1 MVLPPTASVS
11 GVHVLPTVLRARQV
25 LPRVRNKL
33 ARRRLRV
40 IENFRPTRSKRAYLR
55 QKDYD
60 RGLRGARIERA
71 RMHVSSKRL
80 RVLRQLVAVT
90 DYRGVHGVRG
100 DSIAMKR
107 SEYRNGMRRLS
118 NCHLRLER

>member
-1 MVLPPTASVS
+1 MVLPPTASAS

-40 IENFRPTRSKRAYLR
+40 IENFRPTRRECAYLR

-60 RGLRGARIERA
+60 RGAFEERGSSARLA
-71 RMHVSSKRL
+71 REDA
-80 RVLRQLVAVT
+80 RVL
-90 DYRGVHGVRG
+90 
-100 DSIAMKR
+100 
-107 SEYRNGMRRLS
+107 
-118 NCHLRLER
+118 

>member
-1 MVLPPTASVS
+1 MALPPTAS

-33 ARRRLRV
+33 ARHRLRV

-60 RGLRGARIERA
+60 RGSSKSEDRAPDLHEDARVLQAVTRVA
-71 RMHVSSKRL
+71 PVSSG
-80 RVLRQLVAVT
+80 
-90 DYRGVHGVRG
+90 Y
-100 DSIAMKR
+100 
-107 SEYRNGMRRLS
+107 
-118 NCHLRLER
+118 

>member
-1 MVLPPTASVS
+1 MRPYLMALPPTVSSS

-55 QKDYD
+55 PKDYD
-60 RGLRGARIERA
+60 RGLRRARIGRPTCA
-71 RMHVSSKRL
+71 RECTCPISGYACCAS
-80 RVLRQLVAVT
+80 
-90 DYRGVHGVRG
+90 
-100 DSIAMKR
+100 
-107 SEYRNGMRRLS
+107 
-118 NCHLRLER
+118 

>member
-1 MVLPPTASVS
+1 MALPPTVSAS

-33 ARRRLRV
+33 ARHRLRV

-60 RGLRGARIERA
+60 RGFPRARIERPTCA
-71 RMHVSSKRL
+71 RGCTCPLSGLYACCTNISS
-80 RVLRQLVAVT
+80 A
-90 DYRGVHGVRG
+90 Y
-100 DSIAMKR
+100 
-107 SEYRNGMRRLS
+107 
-118 NCHLRLER
+118 

>member
-11 GVHVLPTVLRARQV
+11 AVHVLPTGLRARQV

-60 RGLRGARIERA
+60 RGPSKSEDRAAELRA
-71 RMHVSSKRL
+71 RMHVFPKRL
-80 RVLRQLVAVT
+80 RVLRQLVALT
-90 DYRGVHGVRG
+90 DYRRRYRRG
-100 DSIAMKR
+100 GR
-107 SEYRNGMRRLS
+107 
-118 NCHLRLER
+118 